1 MIKILMIEDDLELA
15 EILSEFLE
23 QFEFEVETEDD
34 PFKALSILKLK
45 SYDVVI
51 LDLTLPGMDGLEV
64 CAAIRER
71 QNIPIIISSARSDV
85 TDKIK
90 ALELGAD
97 DYLPKPYDPRELEA
111 RIFSVLRRY
120 EGKEEEEE
128 AKPSDFKLDEA
139 AMSISYKGRKIDLT
153 NAEYGILAYM
163 IKKEGMVVSR
173 EDIIHNVSAINEDSS
188 NKSIDVMVGRIR
200 NKLGDKSLIESVRG
214 IGYKLVKKM
223 LQLKMM
229 IIHPFLIILR
239 HLQQLGIHSR
249 LMLRLLIM

>member
-15 EILSEFLE
+15 EILTEFLE
-23 QFEFEVETEDD
+23 QLKQEEIVVETEDD

-45 SYDVVI
+45 EFDLVI

-64 CAAIRER
+64 CEEIRKR

-85 TDKIK
+85 TDKVT

-111 RIFSVLRRY
+111 RIYSVLRRY
-120 EGKEEEEE
+120 E
-128 AKPSDFKLDEA
+128 AKAAEVAKQSSSDFKLDEA
-139 AMSISYKGRKIDLT
+139 AMQIAYKNRPLDLT

-200 NKLGDKSLIESVRG
+200 TKLGDKSLIESVRG
-214 IGYKLVKKM
+214 IGYKL
-223 LQLKMM
+223 LK
-229 IIHPFLIILR
+229 
-239 HLQQLGIHSR
+239 
-249 LMLRLLIM
+249 